1 MEPYFCYSHI
11 QVGFGWWF
19 RLNCKTYSFHVW
31 KQEQNPKLWNWFS
44 GTLSIKRITFYFFE
58 EKKHTKKRK
67 IISGHCSGDFS
78 LRKKNRRWQVVC
90 KINKKKFS
98 VVLFLKCKKLFFRF
112 IFSHVL
118 LHLIKCFIK
127 SVFNFHRITE
137 AEFLLSLCFTKGITK
152 IINNCMVSLSCLSK
166 KTPFCFMQLKTLFDF
181 VVFFLFRFCKE
192 CRTWM

>member
-1 MEPYFCYSHI
+1 MVIALGILVY
-11 QVGFGWWF
+11 VK
-19 RLNCKTYSFHVW
+19 KTEGDKSCA
-31 KQEQNPKLWNWFS
+31 KS
-44 GTLSIKRITFYFFE
+44 
-58 EKKHTKKRK
+58 TKK
-67 IISGHCSGDFS
+67 SFLLFCFS
-78 LRKKNRRWQVVC
+78 
-90 KINKKKFS
+90 S
-98 VVLFLKCKKLFFRF
+98 VRSFFFRF

-118 LHLIKCFIK
+118 LHLIKFFIK
-127 SVFNFHRITE
+127 SVFHFHRITE